1 MALYP
6 GTKKG
11 KDTMACKT
19 KKKASTKKSGSGKK
33 KPCQEVMHLFSRGDI
48 VYLYLFNLKD
58 ILNSV
63 KKVNKHRFGRIKE
76 INKIEAGN
84 DIYHEYKIELLDG
97 YPVTVKEY
105 VGAFKICN
113 MTELQTTILESS
125 ELTDTEKD
133 ILIEQVKESLELIK
147 AK

>member
-1 MALYP
+1 MY
-6 GTKKG
+6 
-11 KDTMACKT
+11 
-19 KKKASTKKSGSGKK
+19 
-33 KPCQEVMHLFSRGDI
+33 LFSRGDI

-58 ILNSV
+58 VLNSV

-97 YPVTVKEY
+97 YPATVKEY